1 MLSLVSFNSGKF
13 APLVTRTKPNPSVP
27 AIQDPDLFTIAGP
40 PYPGSPTPPPYTS
53 YPAPPEPVTPPP
65 VVYTQTQQS
74 YVATTAPAPAVEVVT
89 EAAAEIKIADVMAT
103 KMTPFV
109 DLGEAAEDGT
119 DAGLK
124 EVKEV
129 MKEIM
134 QDSMPEVMK
143 EAIKELPRSSE
154 QGVVKVQL
162 TEDDIRDIMEA
173 VKKETEE
180 AESHSITKTD
190 LVEMAVERLR
200 EMEDKLGSDDE
211 DDDGNHNFQAI
222 FLSW

>member
-1 MLSLVSFNSGKF
+1 MVSFNSGKF
-13 APLVTRTKPNPSVP
+13 APLVTRTKPNPSIP

-65 VVYTQTQQS
+65 VVYTQQS
-74 YVATTAPAPAVEVVT
+74 YVASTAPAPAVEVVT

-119 DAGLK
+119 DAGL
-124 EVKEV
+124 
-129 MKEIM
+129 KEIM

-180 AESHSITKTD
+180 AETHSITKTD

>member
-53 YPAPPEPVTPPP
+53 YPAPPEPP
-65 VVYTQTQQS
+65 VVYTQQS
-74 YVATTAPAPAVEVVT
+74 YVTTTAPAPAVEVVT

-180 AESHSITKTD
+180 AETHSITKTD

>member
-1 MLSLVSFNSGKF
+1 MG
-13 APLVTRTKPNPSVP
+13 
-27 AIQDPDLFTIAGP
+27 
-40 PYPGSPTPPPYTS
+40 
-53 YPAPPEPVTPPP
+53 
-65 VVYTQTQQS
+65 
-74 YVATTAPAPAVEVVT
+74 
-89 EAAAEIKIADVMAT
+89 T

-119 DAGLK
+119 DAG
-124 EVKEV
+124 

-180 AESHSITKTD
+180 AETHSITKTD

-200 EMEDKLGSDDE
+200 EMEDKLEIMEVMENLKMMDHLVILETVAEGDIVRVSDHPDMDGMEVIEFDE
-211 DDDGNHNFQAI
+211 ET
-222 FLSW
+222 